1 MEDRRRLEEI
11 VNELNLYQ
19 GQVDI
24 LKQQIETIKVTISDL
39 TIAEET
45 LNTVKGK
52 ENTETLVPI
61 GAGSFLITE
70 IKNTD
75 EVIVG
80 LGAGVAARR
89 KIEDAKDSIAEQKG
103 ELEKVME
110 KMIQDLQKLTELIV
124 QKSPE
129 AEELLKKLEKVES

>member
-11 VNELNLYQ
+11 VNELNMYQ

-45 LNTVKGK
+45 LNMVKGK
-52 ENTETLVPI
+52 ENTETFVPI

-80 LGAGVAARR
+80 LGAGVAAKRT
-89 KIEDAKDSIAEQKG
+89 IEDAKDSIAHQKE
-103 ELEKVME
+103 ELETVMK
-110 KMIQDLQKLTELIV
+110 KMIQDLQKLTEIIV

-129 AEELLKKLEKVES
+129 AEELLKKLEKVEG